1 MTNFQFIPVTP
12 HPLLRPFI
20 AKMWVF
26 ESDGRLPELEKKLI
40 VPNANFKFAFGY
52 RNGIVSRIGDK
63 TYVLGENELKVS
75 GLIDS
80 PVILDPLEDVP
91 TGTIG
96 IEFHPLGAY
105 RFFYLRYADLKNQIV
120 DLDDLIGA
128 RAIQLRR
135 QLAEADTVEL
145 KLQLLQRFLINQ
157 LERTSADPIYDH
169 CVKRIADSGGLVTVG
184 QLEKETGYSSRWLHT
199 KFLDHLGTGPKNLSE
214 ITRFKHFYEAFS
226 AGAKL
231 QHLKDQ
237 IYHHYHDQSHFIR
250 SFKRFTGST
259 PTELRNSL
267 NELGT
272 KAYRV

>member
-1 MTNFQFIPVTP
+1 MANFQFIPVTP

-52 RNGIVSRIGDK
+52 RNGVVSSIGDK
-63 TYVLGENELKVS
+63 TFVLGENELKLS
-75 GLIDS
+75 GLIDT
-80 PVILDPLEDVP
+80 PVILDSQEDVP

-120 DLDDLIGA
+120 DLDELIGS
-128 RAIQLRR
+128 RAMVLRR
-135 QLAEADTVEL
+135 QLASADTVEL
-145 KLQLLQRFLINQ
+145 KLRLLQNFLIKQ

-169 CVKRIADSGGLVTVG
+169 CIKRIADSGGLVTVG
-184 QLEKETGYSSRWLHT
+184 QLEKETGYSCRWLHT
-199 KFLDHLGTGPKNLSE
+199 KFSNHLGTGPKNLSE
-214 ITRFKHFYEAFS
+214 IIRFKQFYQAFS
-226 AGAKL
+226 AGARP
-231 QHLKDQ
+231 QQLKDQ

-259 PTELRNSL
+259 PSDLQNSL

-272 KAYRV
+272 KAYKV

>member
-12 HPLLRPFI
+12 HPLIQPFI

-40 VPNANFKFAFGY
+40 IPNANFKFAFGY
-52 RNGIVSRIGDK
+52 SNGIVSRIGDK
-63 TYVLGENELKVS
+63 TFVLGENELKLS

-80 PVILDPLEDVP
+80 PVILDPQEDVP

-105 RFFYLRYADLKNQIV
+105 RFFHLRYADLKNQIV
-120 DLDDLIGA
+120 DLDELIGI
-128 RAIQLRR
+128 RAMVLRR
-135 QLAEADTVEL
+135 QLASASTIER
-145 KLQLLQRFLINQ
+145 KLQLLQHFLIKQ
-157 LERTSADPIYDH
+157 LERTSADPIYDY
-169 CVKRIADSGGLVTVG
+169 CIKRIADAEGLVAVR

-199 KFLDHLGTGPKNLSE
+199 KFSDHLGTGPKNLSE
-214 ITRFKHFYEAFS
+214 IIRFKQFYQAFS
-226 AGAKL
+226 AGARL
-231 QHLKDQ
+231 QQLKDQ
-237 IYHHYHDQSHFIR
+237 IYRHYHDQSHFIR

-259 PTELRNSL
+259 PMELQNSL